1 MAIEQLGESLLAQ
14 ARQKSKKREKKT
26 KLFTGAMLGVLGGN
40 MYLRSKAK
48 KRVKEINESF
58 QPVLNTH
65 VRRFNEGVDFWSGF
79 NSMLTRQNA
88 TVDTWKEAHFNQ
100 ELKKFKAG
108 QNFKDD
114 FNTEQEIRDYVRE
127 QIKDDQD
134 VLQNK
139 LNAYS
144 EFKHYTKSKDDKT
157 KYLRPIN
164 KALTESQ
171 IKIANNANVGS
182 SLLKALGLKE
192 KDHLQRIISGDTS
205 ITLEGVTDQ
214 TADKLAA
221 FLSSQNQ
228 NRLTL
233 EKSKGPLSET
243 VYGVKSPDPITLE
256 SFYKEKK
263 VERFKINTTVRT
275 FVNEN
280 IKQNSGMGEKIK
292 LTLKDPN
299 NTEDF
304 SDEVFTETLTFHDLY
319 SKLAGN
325 KDSTEAYKFEKDFIE
340 RASRKAEYELAK
352 GDMPDYLVIKQ
363 ETLNELGKNF
373 ILEEK
378 TGIGYNLK
386 YKQSTIEEHIVN
398 SGGPQNNADFNDI
411 NGEMNRES
419 VRKEFQEAYNNE
431 TDSTRKEFIFEQ
443 AEKAGIVLDT
453 NVPTIRPADDNT
465 ISTLKEDQEPSWL
478 QDILDGKNYT
488 IKPEKIEELRKLSDE
503 NVKDFKSS
511 YKSFVSNIES
521 GASEMFNSIAKIDED
536 IISGEL
542 QRKLISSIS
551 KTIGPVLEGKT
562 ILQQDFSDTIKVF
575 ARNNNIRLEDIVSAL
590 DYDWLYKSTGVKN
603 RNIGRRERQA
613 REDKIRKERLLL
625 EQLQE
630 QVKGTGT
637 DPQTG
642 MPSLLSPRLQK
653 EALERRRLGL
663 SDRGIL

>member
-48 KRVKEINESF
+48 KRVKQINESF
-58 QPVLNTH
+58 QPVLDTH

-205 ITLEGVTDQ
+205 VTLEGVTDQ

-233 EKSKGPLSET
+233 ERSTGPLSET
-243 VYGVKSPDPITLE
+243 IYGVQSPDPLTLK

-263 VERFKINTTVRT
+263 VERFKTDTTVRT

-280 IKQNSGMGEKIK
+280 IEKNSGMGEKIK

-325 KDSTEAYKFEKDFIE
+325 KNSTEAYEFEKDFIE
-340 RASRKAEYELAK
+340 RASRKAEYELAR

-363 ETLNELGKNF
+363 ETLNELGQNF

-431 TDSTRKEFIFEQ
+431 TDLTRKEFIFEQ

-453 NVPTIRPADDNT
+453 NVEKEEEETEFPVVTSRNNVDDNIRYVESRNDERKPSSQLLREARQNVET
-465 ISTLKEDQEPSWL
+465 GPEVIGKSILKEISTLVDKNSEKEAKARINNFIS
-478 QDILDGKNYT
+478 GRSKN
-488 IKPEKIEELRKLSDE
+488 
-503 NVKDFKSS
+503 
-511 YKSFVSNIES
+511 ES
-521 GASEMFNSIAKIDED
+521 GYKEALSLLGLTEETVKEVYPFTDGQGN
-536 IISGEL
+536 
-542 QRKLISSIS
+542 
-551 KTIGPVLEGKT
+551 VLG
-562 ILQQDFSDTIKVF
+562 
-575 ARNNNIRLEDIVSAL
+575 A
-590 DYDWLYKSTGVKN
+590 
-603 RNIGRRERQA
+603 
-613 REDKIRKERLLL
+613 
-625 EQLQE
+625 
-630 QVKGTGT
+630 
-637 DPQTG
+637 
-642 MPSLLSPRLQK
+642 PSLLRRPR
-653 EALERRRLGL
+653 
-663 SDRGIL
+663 

>member
-48 KRVKEINESF
+48 KRVKQINESF
-58 QPVLNTH
+58 QPVLDTH

-205 ITLEGVTDQ
+205 VTLEGVTDQ

-243 VYGVKSPDPITLE
+243 IYGVQSPDPLTLK

-263 VERFKINTTVRT
+263 VERFKTDTTVRT

-280 IKQNSGMGEKIK
+280 IEKNSGMGEKIK

-325 KDSTEAYKFEKDFIE
+325 KNSTEAYEFEKDFIE
-340 RASRKAEYELAK
+340 RASRKAEYELAR

-363 ETLNELGKNF
+363 ETLNELGQNF

-431 TDSTRKEFIFEQ
+431 TDLTRKEFIFEQ

-453 NVPTIRPADDNT
+453 NVEKEEEETEFPVVTSRNNVDDNIRYVESRNDERKPSSQLLREARQNVET
-465 ISTLKEDQEPSWL
+465 GPEVIGKSILKEISTLVDKNSEKEAKARINNFIS
-478 QDILDGKNYT
+478 GRSKN
-488 IKPEKIEELRKLSDE
+488 
-503 NVKDFKSS
+503 
-511 YKSFVSNIES
+511 ES
-521 GASEMFNSIAKIDED
+521 GYKEALSLLGLTEETVKEVYPFTDGQGN
-536 IISGEL
+536 
-542 QRKLISSIS
+542 
-551 KTIGPVLEGKT
+551 VLG
-562 ILQQDFSDTIKVF
+562 
-575 ARNNNIRLEDIVSAL
+575 A
-590 DYDWLYKSTGVKN
+590 
-603 RNIGRRERQA
+603 
-613 REDKIRKERLLL
+613 
-625 EQLQE
+625 
-630 QVKGTGT
+630 
-637 DPQTG
+637 
-642 MPSLLSPRLQK
+642 PSLLRRPR
-653 EALERRRLGL
+653 
-663 SDRGIL
+663 

>member
-205 ITLEGVTDQ
+205 VTLEGVTDQ

-243 VYGVKSPDPITLE
+243 VYGVRSPDPITLE

-263 VERFKINTTVRT
+263 VERFKTDTTVRT

-280 IKQNSGMGEKIK
+280 IEKNSSMGEKIK

-352 GDMPDYLVIKQ
+352 GDMPDYLAISQ
-363 ETLNELGKNF
+363 ETLNELGQNF
-373 ILEEK
+373 ILEE
-378 TGIGYNLK
+378 TIGLGSYNLK

-453 NVPTIRPADDNT
+453 NVEEEEEVETEFPVVTSRNNVDDNIRYVESRNDEQKPSPQLLREARRNVET
-465 ISTLKEDQEPSWL
+465 GPEVIGKSILKEISTLVDKNSKKEAKARINNFIS
-478 QDILDGKNYT
+478 GRSKN
-488 IKPEKIEELRKLSDE
+488 
-503 NVKDFKSS
+503 
-511 YKSFVSNIES
+511 ES
-521 GASEMFNSIAKIDED
+521 GYKEALSLLGLTEETVKEVYPFTDGQGN
-536 IISGEL
+536 
-542 QRKLISSIS
+542 
-551 KTIGPVLEGKT
+551 VLG
-562 ILQQDFSDTIKVF
+562 
-575 ARNNNIRLEDIVSAL
+575 A
-590 DYDWLYKSTGVKN
+590 
-603 RNIGRRERQA
+603 
-613 REDKIRKERLLL
+613 
-625 EQLQE
+625 
-630 QVKGTGT
+630 
-637 DPQTG
+637 
-642 MPSLLSPRLQK
+642 PSLLRRPR
-653 EALERRRLGL
+653 
-663 SDRGIL
+663 

>member
-1 MAIEQLGESLLAQ
+1 
-14 ARQKSKKREKKT
+14 
-26 KLFTGAMLGVLGGN
+26 
-40 MYLRSKAK
+40 
-48 KRVKEINESF
+48 
-58 QPVLNTH
+58 
-65 VRRFNEGVDFWSGF
+65 
-79 NSMLTRQNA
+79 MLTRQNA

-205 ITLEGVTDQ
+205 VTLEGVTDQ

-243 VYGVKSPDPITLE
+243 VYGVRSPDPITLE

-263 VERFKINTTVRT
+263 VERFKTDTTVRT

-280 IKQNSGMGEKIK
+280 IEKNSSMGEKIK

-352 GDMPDYLVIKQ
+352 GDMPDYLAISQ
-363 ETLNELGKNF
+363 ETLNELGQNF
-373 ILEEK
+373 ILEE
-378 TGIGYNLK
+378 TIGLGSYNLK

-453 NVPTIRPADDNT
+453 NVEEEEEVETEFPVVTSRNNVDDNIRYVESRNDEQKPSPQLLREARRNVET
-465 ISTLKEDQEPSWL
+465 GPEVIGKSILKEISTLVDKNSKKEAKARINNFIS
-478 QDILDGKNYT
+478 GRSKN
-488 IKPEKIEELRKLSDE
+488 
-503 NVKDFKSS
+503 
-511 YKSFVSNIES
+511 ES
-521 GASEMFNSIAKIDED
+521 GYKEALSLLGLTEETVKEVYPFTDGQGN
-536 IISGEL
+536 
-542 QRKLISSIS
+542 
-551 KTIGPVLEGKT
+551 VLG
-562 ILQQDFSDTIKVF
+562 
-575 ARNNNIRLEDIVSAL
+575 A
-590 DYDWLYKSTGVKN
+590 
-603 RNIGRRERQA
+603 
-613 REDKIRKERLLL
+613 
-625 EQLQE
+625 
-630 QVKGTGT
+630 
-637 DPQTG
+637 
-642 MPSLLSPRLQK
+642 PSLLRRPR
-653 EALERRRLGL
+653 
-663 SDRGIL
+663 